1 MQESWGLDGCAE
13 NFPLLRTDETFNRQ
27 ENHGKDLVTTE
38 YGATILQINIP
49 LLRTEETFNRQ
60 ENYGKDLKEARED

>member
-27 ENHGKDLVTTE
+27 EN
-38 YGATILQINIP
+38 
-49 LLRTEETFNRQ
+49 
-60 ENYGKDLKEARED
+60 YGKDLKEVRED